1 MFSFINI
8 PARILAILELNIS
21 PAQVAGGVC
30 LGMFLGFIPL
40 NRAPIA
46 ILLFLFFFITKINRF
61 STALTLPLFK
71 LLYLLGVSH
80 LTDKIGG
87 YLLID
92 ASYLVGFW
100 RVVTHLP
107 VLALLDLNN
116 TLVAGG
122 LALSLVLTLPVFLI
136 ARLIYVKFIAPVLRK
151 IQETKLAKRITAN
164 KLAAGVVKNM
174 DKVRSR
180 TE

>member
-40 NRAPIA
+40 NGPMA
-46 ILLFLFFFITKINRF
+46 LLFFLFFFITKINKF

-71 LLYLLGVSH
+71 LLYVLGVSH

-92 ASYLVGFW
+92 ANYLVGFW
-100 RVVTHLP
+100 RAVTHLP

-122 LALSLVLTLPVFLI
+122 LALSAALTLPVYLI
-136 ARLIYVKFIAPVLRK
+136 ARLIYIKFIEPHLRK
-151 IQETKLAKRITAN
+151 IQESKLAKRLTVN
-164 KLAAGVVKNM
+164 KLATKLVNNM
-174 DKVRSR
+174 DKIRSR

>member
-8 PARILAILELNIS
+8 PARILAILELDIS

-40 NRAPIA
+40 NGPMAL
-46 ILLFLFFFITKINRF
+46 LLFLFFFVTKINRF

-71 LLYLLGVSH
+71 LLYVLGVSN
-80 LTDKIGG
+80 LIEKLGG

-92 ASYLVGFW
+92 ANYLAGFW
-100 RVVTHLP
+100 SIVTHLP

-122 LALSLVLTLPVFLI
+122 LALSAALTIPVYLI
-136 ARLIYVKFIAPVLRK
+136 ARLIYVKFIEPYLKK
-151 IQETKLAKRITAN
+151 IQQTKLAKTITAN
-164 KLAAGVVKNM
+164 KLATKVVNNM
-174 DKVRSR
+174 DKIRSR